1 MFGGESS
8 SNVESWAV
16 VELITKVHSHLLL
29 RVGVGCT
36 QLYYVLEDV
45 RGRYVGREGF
55 GKVQKLG
62 VEVERMRGR
71 GGSRGRV
78 AEVIRGIVALTLSVA
93 VNAVRERVLAFSEVS
108 SDVLGS
114 HHVVVVVVESNMMCS
129 GEEGGDCG
137 EGRGSG

>member
-78 AEVIRGIVALTLSVA
+78 AAVISVSW
-93 VNAVRERVLAFSEVS
+93 L
-108 SDVLGS
+108 
-114 HHVVVVVVESNMMCS
+114 
-129 GEEGGDCG
+129 
-137 EGRGSG
+137 